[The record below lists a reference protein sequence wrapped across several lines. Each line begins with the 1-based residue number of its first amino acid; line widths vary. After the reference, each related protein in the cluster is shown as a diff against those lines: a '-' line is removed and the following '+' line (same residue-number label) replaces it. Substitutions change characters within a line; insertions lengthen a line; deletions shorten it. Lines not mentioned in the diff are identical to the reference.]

1 MKYFENLYHGTCRA
15 FLAYALENKG
25 SFGPEHG
32 ETSFTPDLDHAIYFA
47 EQWSNKKCN
56 SKSLEK
62 YFGENI
68 EKHLEEPIIL
78 EIMTKDLDFNYRNDC
93 GKREYFL
100 PHALNLSYVKQI
112 YFKEGIDE
120 LKKKYKL

>member
-1 MKYFENLYHGTCRA
+1 MKELSILYHGTCRA

-25 SFGPEHG
+25 LFGPEDG
-32 ETSFTPDLDHAIYFA
+32 ETSFTLDLDHAICFA

-62 YFGENI
+62 YFGKDI
-68 EKHLEEPIIL
+68 DKHLEEPIIL
-78 EIMTKDLDFNYRNDC
+78 EITTKDLDFNYRDDC

-100 PHALNLSYVKQI
+100 PHALNLNYVKQI
-112 YFKEGIDE
+112 YFKEGIKE
-120 LKKKYKL
+120 LKQKYKL